1 MALLRCRPQ
10 MRRWIRLRWLVQ
22 IHEPG
27 WRNWQ
32 TQRTQNPPG
41 FGPWGFDPPSRHHL
55 KYQYHLWNQRFA
67 TLVRLCVFDVFRSI
81 LRSGTSSG
89 TVRTRPIS
97 NNLNRLAA
105 DFITASFRYLRQIT
119 GCAADLVSKHEFPA
133 PSSRSQVH
141 IARLARA
148 GAACGRAWMR

>member
-1 MALLRCRPQ
+1 MGLAGSLNTLDYAYLSETYGTLGKLKI
-10 MRRWIRLRWLVQ
+10 RRKQFHGGSI
-22 IHEPG
+22 P
-27 WRNWQ
+27 
-32 TQRTQNPPG
+32 PPG
-41 FGPWGFDPPSRHHL
+41 TILNTNITCGIRCLPRSLG
-55 KYQYHLWNQRFA
+55 
-67 TLVRLCVFDVFRSI
+67 LCVFDVFRSI

-89 TVRTRPIS
+89 TVRIRPIS
-97 NNLNRLAA
+97 NNLNRLAV